1 MFNLNSPPSRRT
13 AWPSA
18 LLALAVVAAPAMCRA
33 AVQSELDR
41 TTVAVNEPLTL
52 SIVSD
57 SAPSGVEPDLAP
69 LRKDFSLLGSEAS
82 SETSIVNGARSDRM
96 RWIIRLMP
104 RHPGNLEIPA
114 IAVGADHT
122 AAIDLTVTPP
132 SAAAQAEASGHAFLE
147 VDTVP
152 TGRSAFVQ
160 QSIPYAVRLF
170 VDGSVQGGEL
180 KGPEA
185 PDAAIEQVGKDQRY
199 TASRR
204 GRDYTV
210 IERHYVISPEKSGAL
225 KIAPASFQGTAVV
238 PVATT
243 PGSAQDDNPADD
255 LMARM
260 LRNTP
265 FANDPMFRNGLMN
278 NLGAS
283 QQTRP
288 LAAQSRELTLTVK
301 PRPSD
306 ARGDWLPAEALTLHD
321 SWQDAAPQLRVGE
334 PVTRVIT
341 IEAKGV
347 AASQIPT
354 LAPAAPANARLYPES
369 ADNQTTIA
377 GQSVDA
383 VSKQTVTYIPSADG
397 TLDVPALEVAWWDT
411 RAGQQRTASLPAMH
425 LQVAPGAGGA
435 VAAQLPTPMAADVSP
450 AASSATARS
459 GFDGAAIATAWRELR
474 LQWRWLGAAL
484 VAIVLVVIAAA
495 AARRARAKPGQLAPT
510 SKAQTSSPSPAPDLS
525 SKRATLRELR
535 QACAVGDRHAAAKAL
550 LDLGRLEW
558 PDDPPRGLVALAAR
572 LRTGSA
578 EILALDRRLY
588 GTDGSPWSG
597 EALRD
602 AVGDRLRTLST
613 AGSAETSELEALY
626 RSDPTGARAH

>member
-1 MFNLNSPPSRRT
+1 MFKPNFPPSRRT
-13 AWPSA
+13 AWPST
-18 LLALAVVAAPAMCRA
+18 LLALAVVTAPALCRA
-33 AVQSELDR
+33 AVQSGLDR

-57 SAPSGVEPDLAP
+57 SPQSGVEPDLAP

-82 SETSIVNGARSDRM
+82 SETSVVNGARSDRM

-104 RHPGNLEIPA
+104 LHAGNVEIPA
-114 IAVGADHT
+114 IAVGADRT
-122 AAIDLTVTPP
+122 AAIELTVTPP
-132 SAAAQAEASGHAFLE
+132 SATAQSEASGHAFLE

-152 TGRSAFVQ
+152 AGQSAFVQ
-160 QSIPYAVRLF
+160 QSIPYTVRLF
-170 VDGSVQGGEL
+170 VDGSVQNGEL
-180 KGPEA
+180 KAPEA

-199 TASRR
+199 TTSRR

-210 IERHYVISPEKSGAL
+210 IERRYVISPEKSGAL

-243 PGSAQDDNPADD
+243 PGAAQDDDPADD

-265 FANDPMFRNGLMN
+265 FANDPMFRNGLLA
-278 NLGAS
+278 NLGTA

-288 LAAQSRELTLTVK
+288 LAAQARELTLDVK
-301 PRPSD
+301 PRPSE
-306 ARGDWLPAEALTLHD
+306 ARGDWLPAQALTLHD
-321 SWQDAAPQLRVGE
+321 SWQDAAPPLRVGE

-341 IEAKGV
+341 IEARGV

-383 VSKQTVTYIPSADG
+383 VSKQAVTYIPSADG
-397 TLDVPALEVAWWDT
+397 TLDVPALEVTWWDT
-411 RAGQQRTASLPAMH
+411 RTGQQRTATLPAMH
-425 LQVAPGAGGA
+425 LRVAPGTSGA
-435 VAAQLPTPMAADVSP
+435 VAAQVPPQTAADAAP

-459 GFDGAAIATAWRELR
+459 GVDGAAIATAWRELR
-474 LQWRWLGAAL
+474 AHWHWLAAAF
-484 VAIVLVVIAAA
+484 VAIVLVVIASVAA
-495 AARRARAKPGQLAPT
+495 LRARAKPGQPEPT
-510 SKAQTSSPSPAPDLS
+510 SKAQTSSPPPAPELS
-525 SKRATLRELR
+525 GKRAILRELR

-558 PDDPPRGLVALAAR
+558 PGDPPRGLVALAAR

-602 AVGDRLRTLST
+602 AVGDGLRSLSP
-613 AGSAETSELEALY
+613 AGSAEASGLEALY
-626 RSDPTGARAH
+626 RSDRAGAAAH

>member
-1 MFNLNSPPSRRT
+1 MFKLNASRSRRT
-13 AWPSA
+13 AWPST
-18 LLALAVVAAPAMCRA
+18 LFALAVVAAPALCRA

-57 SAPSGVEPDLAP
+57 SARSGVEPDLAP

-104 RHPGNLEIPA
+104 LHAGNVEIPA

-147 VDTVP
+147 VDTVAA
-152 TGRSAFVQ
+152 GQSAFVQ
-160 QSIPYAVRLF
+160 QSIPYTVRLF
-170 VDGSVQGGEL
+170 IDGTVQNGEL
-180 KGPEA
+180 KAPEA

-199 TASRR
+199 TTSRR

-210 IERHYVISPEKSGAL
+210 IERRYVISPEKSGAL

-238 PVATT
+238 PVAAT
-243 PGSAQDDNPADD
+243 PGAAQDDDPTDD

-265 FANDPMFRNGLMN
+265 FANDPMFRNGLMA
-278 NLGAS
+278 NLGAP

-288 LAAQSRELTLTVK
+288 VAAQSRELTLTVK

-306 ARGDWLPAEALTLHD
+306 ARGDWLPAQALTLHD
-321 SWQDAAPQLRVGE
+321 SWQDAAPPLRVGE

-354 LAPAAPANARLYPES
+354 LAPIAPASARVYPES

-383 VSKQTVTYIPSADG
+383 VSRQTVTYIPSADG

-411 RAGQQRTASLPAMH
+411 RAGEQRTATLPAMH
-425 LQVAPGAGGA
+425 LQVAPGAAGA
-435 VAAQLPTPMAADVSP
+435 SAAQVPAPAATDASP
-450 AASSATARS
+450 AASSATAES
-459 GFDGAAIATAWRELR
+459 GFDGAAVATAWRALR
-474 LQWRWLGAAL
+474 VQWRWLAAAL
-484 VAIVLVVIAAA
+484 VAIGLVVMAAA
-495 AARRARAKPGQLAPT
+495 AARRARANPKHHAAT
-510 SKAQTSSPSPAPDLS
+510 SKAQTFSPSPAPELPG
-525 SKRATLRELR
+525 KRATLRELR
-535 QACAVGDRHAAAKAL
+535 QACAVGDRQAAAKAL

-572 LRTGSA
+572 LRSGSA

-588 GTDGSPWSG
+588 GTDSSPWSG
-597 EALRD
+597 EALRE
-602 AVGDRLRTLST
+602 AVGDGLRPSSP
-613 AGSAETSELEALY
+613 ADSAQASGLEALY
-626 RSDPTGARAH
+626 RSDAAGARAH

>member
-13 AWPSA
+13 AWPST
-18 LLALAVVAAPAMCRA
+18 LLALAVVAAPALCRA
-33 AVQSELDR
+33 AVQSGLDR

-57 SAPSGVEPDLAP
+57 SARSGVEPDLAP

-104 RHPGNLEIPA
+104 LHAGNVEIPA

-122 AAIDLTVTPP
+122 AAIELTVTPP
-132 SAAAQAEASGHAFLE
+132 SAAVQAEASGHAFLE
-147 VDTVP
+147 VDTVAA
-152 TGRSAFVQ
+152 GQSAFVQ
-160 QSIPYAVRLF
+160 QSIPYTVRLF
-170 VDGSVQGGEL
+170 VDGSVQSGEL
-180 KGPEA
+180 KAPES
-185 PDAAIEQVGKDQRY
+185 PDAAIEQVGKEQRY

-225 KIAPASFQGTAVV
+225 KIAPASFEGTAVM

-243 PGSAQDDNPADD
+243 PGAAQDDDPADD

-265 FANDPMFRNGLMN
+265 FANDPMFRNGLMA
-278 NLGAS
+278 NLGAP

-306 ARGDWLPAEALTLHD
+306 ARGDWLPAQALTLHD

-383 VSKQTVTYIPSADG
+383 VSKQTVTYIPSVDG
-397 TLDVPALEVAWWDT
+397 TLDVPALQVAWWDT
-411 RAGQQRTASLPAMH
+411 RAGEQRTATLPAMH

-435 VAAQLPTPMAADVSP
+435 IAAQVPPQVAADASP
-450 AASSATARS
+450 AASSATAGS
-459 GFDGAAIATAWRELR
+459 GFDEAAIATAWRALR
-474 LQWRWLGAAL
+474 VQWRWLAAAL
-484 VAIVLVVIAAA
+484 VASVLVVMAA
-495 AARRARAKPGQLAPT
+495 AARRARANRKHHAAT
-510 SKAQTSSPSPAPDLS
+510 SKAQTFSPSPAPQLPG
-525 SKRATLRELR
+525 KRAILRELR

-572 LRTGSA
+572 LGTGSA

-588 GTDGSPWSG
+588 GTDSSPWSG
-597 EALRD
+597 EALRE
-602 AVGDRLRTLST
+602 AVGDGLRPSSP
-613 AGSAETSELEALY
+613 AGSAQASGLEALY
-626 RSDPTGARAH
+626 RSDPASARAH